1 MPAHGELL
9 QIDSVVAK
17 LPKKRH
23 QMSAALPVSGGNNFF
38 QPMQAVGDAV
48 SAVGRGWDTG
58 LSEGVPRGAVC
69 KEGKAG

>member
-1 MPAHGELL
+1 
-9 QIDSVVAK
+9 VAAT

-38 QPMQAVGDAV
+38 QPMGDAV

-58 LSEGVPRGAVC
+58 LSEGVPRGVVC